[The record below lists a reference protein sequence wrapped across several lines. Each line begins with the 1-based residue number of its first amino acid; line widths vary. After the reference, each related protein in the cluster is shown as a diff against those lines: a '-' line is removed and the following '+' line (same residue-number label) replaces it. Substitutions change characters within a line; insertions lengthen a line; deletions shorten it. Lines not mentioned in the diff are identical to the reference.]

1 MKISKREL
9 KRIIKEEKAKLL
21 RESITDMAKYD
32 DAFDAASGRIAD
44 MFEADM
50 MQLYDEEPDAF
61 AREAPDGSMTRDSR
75 DDWNEQVVY
84 AAQEIET
91 GVAEAIRRAVE
102 MIEGQLHDG
111 QYDRR

>member
-1 MKISKREL
+1 MKISKRQL

-61 AREAPDGSMTRDSR
+61 ARPDPSGGGMTRDSR
-75 DDWNEQVVY
+75 EDWNEQVVY

-91 GVAEAIRRAVE
+91 SVAEAIRRAVE
-102 MIEGQLHDG
+102 TIEAQLHNGD
-111 QYDRR
+111 YNR

>member
-1 MKISKREL
+1 MKITKKQL

-21 RESITDMAKYD
+21 RESITDMNKYD
-32 DAFDAASGRIAD
+32 GAFDDFSMKVAD

-50 MQLYDEEPDAF
+50 MKLYDEEPDAF
-61 AREAPDGSMTRDSR
+61 ARPDPSGGMTRESK

-91 GVAEAIRRAVE
+91 SVAEAVRRAVE
-102 MIEGQLHDG
+102 MIETRLHNG
-111 QYDRR
+111 NYR